1 MEEIYSFERRE
12 NEKKNKIDKRNS
24 SGQAWFD
31 CSLCRQVIKEEVG
44 MTDCDKILDG
54 DSFQRGE
61 QFYEVGF
68 SIPWLH
74 ISA

>member
-54 DSFQRGE
+54 DSF
-61 QFYEVGF
+61 
-68 SIPWLH
+68 
-74 ISA
+74 